1 LFNIFKKTRQGMER
15 TRELWLEKIGGI
27 FGRSLIDDDLWDD
40 LEEVLIAGDVGVN
53 TSMKLIEGVKARV
66 QTEGVREGARIQ
78 ALLGEEM
85 ISVFKACRGSEPGL
99 TPERCQGL
107 KHEGKPFVSLFNVEP
122 RTSNLEPLA
131 VILVVG
137 VNGTGKTTSIAKLAY
152 IFKGQGKRVILAAA
166 DTFRAAA
173 IDQLKHWGDRLGIE
187 VVSSQ
192 PGGDPGAVV
201 FDALEA
207 ARRRKADVLIA
218 DTAGRI
224 QTKFNLMEELKKIRR
239 VISRAGIDPVVL
251 LVLDANT
258 GQNGLSQ
265 ARYFAE
271 AIGVDGVILA
281 KLDSTSRGGIVLSI
295 VDQLK
300 IPILFIGTGQ
310 QPDDLAPFKAE
321 EFVEA
326 LLSR

>member
-1 LFNIFKKTRQGMER
+1 LFSIFKKTKHGLER
-15 TRELWLEKIGGI
+15 TRQAWQEKIASI
-27 FGRSLIDDDLWDD
+27 FDRSEFADALWDD
-40 LEEVLIAGDVGVN
+40 LEEVLIAADVGVN
-53 TSMKLIEGVKARV
+53 AAAKLVEGVKARAKEEKISETSAV
-66 QTEGVREGARIQ
+66 QE
-78 ALLGEEM
+78 ALRKEM
-85 ISVFKACRGSEPGL
+85 VGILKL
-99 TPERCQGL
+99 TSDESFAL
-107 KHEGKPFVSLFNVEP
+107 STGKPV
-122 RTSNLEPLA
+122 

-152 IFKGQGKRVILAAA
+152 NLKGQGKQVILAAA

-173 IDQLKHWGDRLGIE
+173 VDQLKYWGERLAID
-187 VVSSQ
+187 VIASQ

-207 ARRRKADVLIA
+207 SRRRKADVLIV

-224 QTKFNLMEELKKIRR
+224 QTKSNLMEELKKIRR
-239 VISRAGIDPVVL
+239 VISRADIEPQVL

-265 ARYFAE
+265 ARYFTE
-271 AIGVDGVILA
+271 AVDVDGIVLA
-281 KLDSTSRGGIVLSI
+281 KLDSTSRGGIVLAI
-295 VDQLK
+295 ADELK

-310 QPDDLAPFKAE
+310 EIDDLAPFKAE

>member
-1 LFNIFKKTRQGMER
+1 MFNIFKKTRQSMER
-15 TRELWLEKIGGI
+15 TRELWMKKVGKV
-27 FGRSLIDDDLWDD
+27 FGRSIIDDDLWDD
-40 LEEVLIAGDVGVN
+40 LEEVLIAGDVGVG
-53 TSMKLIEGVKARV
+53 TSVRLIEAVKERV
-66 QTEGVREGARIQ
+66 ESERVREGARIQ

-85 ISVFKACRGSEPGL
+85 VGMLKS

-107 KHEGKPFVSLFNVEP
+107 TVDGLLVDSLGGGNHQP
-122 RTSNLEPLA
+122 STINHQPLS

-152 IFKGQGKRVILAAA
+152 RFKGQGKKVMLAAA

-173 IDQLKHWGDRLGIE
+173 IDQLEHWGERLGIE
-187 VVSSQ
+187 VISSQ
-192 PGGDPGAVV
+192 PGGDPGAVI
-201 FDALEA
+201 FDALAA
-207 ARRRKADVLIA
+207 ARRRKVDVLIA

-224 QTKFNLMEELKKIRR
+224 QTRFNLMEELKKIRR
-239 VISRAGIDPVVL
+239 VITRAGAEPMVL

-265 ARYFAE
+265 ARHFAE
-271 AIGVDGVILA
+271 AIGIDGVILA
-281 KLDSTSRGGIVLSI
+281 KLDSTSRGGIVLAI

-300 IPILFIGTGQ
+300 IPILFVGTGQ
-310 QPDDLAPFKAE
+310 EPDDLAPFNAE

-326 LLSR
+326 LLNIQRSLHP

>member
-1 LFNIFKKTRQGMER
+1 MFNIFKKTWQSMER
-15 TRELWLEKIGGI
+15 TRELWLERVGGI
-27 FGRSLIDDDLWDD
+27 FSRSLIDDDLWDD

-66 QTEGVREGARIQ
+66 QTERVREGARIQ

-85 ISVFKACRGSEPGL
+85 ISILK
-99 TPERCQGL
+99 L
-107 KHEGKPFVSLFNVEP
+107 KHEDEPFTSLKDGP
-122 RTSNLEPLA
+122 A
-131 VILVVG
+131 VVLVVG

-152 IFKGQGKRVILAAA
+152 RFKGQGKRVVLAAA

-173 IDQLKHWGDRLGIE
+173 IDQLKHWGDRLDIE
-187 VVSSQ
+187 VISSQ

-224 QTKFNLMEELKKIRR
+224 QTRFNLMEELKKIRR
-239 VISRAGIDPVVL
+239 VISRAGVDSVVL

-265 ARYFAE
+265 AKYFAE

-310 QPDDLAPFKAE
+310 EPDDLAPFNAD
-321 EFVEA
+321 EFVES